1 MSCSEHNLITVSQAI
16 AQIQETLEHKADV
29 EWLSLAEAVNK
40 VVAADQLSTLNVPP
54 AANSA
59 MDGYGFNAKDLAPDQ
74 LTQLPVGLR
83 VAAGDQPGT
92 LPSGMAAR
100 IFTGAFIPTNV
111 DLVIPQE
118 LVKVTSDQVEVQP
131 GWRIGQHIRNAGE
144 DIAEGQQVV
153 VAGKRLRPQEL
164 GLLASVGIM
173 QVPVYKPLTV
183 ALFTTG
189 DELIEPGRPLPDG
202 KIYNSNRYTL
212 MGLLQQGGF
221 KIIDGGTLP
230 DQHEATKQAL
240 LKASQQADAIIT
252 TGGVS
257 VGEEDYVQD
266 VIKENGTVHLWKL
279 AIKPGKPLLYG
290 QLNKKPV
297 FGLPGNPISSLVTYL
312 MVARPALQQM
322 QGLHDTQPASYRFRA
337 GFTKKKNLKRAEYL
351 RVQLQSQLGE
361 QTIVPY
367 PKQGSGVLSSASW
380 ASGLA
385 LVPADTDV
393 KPGDWLEYWPF
404 SEFV

>member
-1 MSCSEHNLITVSQAI
+1 MSCSEQNLITVSQAVT
-16 AQIQETLEHKADV
+16 QIQEALLHKADV
-29 EWLSLAEAVNK
+29 EWLPLVESLGK
-40 VVAADQLSTLNVPP
+40 VLAADQLSTLNAPP

-59 MDGYGFNAKDLAPDQ
+59 MDGYGFNAKDLSLDKP
-74 LTQLPVGLR
+74 TKVPVGLR
-83 VAAGDQPGT
+83 VAAGDKPGT

-118 LVKVTSDQVEVQP
+118 QVKVSGDLVEVQP
-131 GWRIGQHIRNAGE
+131 GWRMGQHIRSAGE

-153 VAGKRLRPQEL
+153 TTGNRLRPQEL

-173 QVPVYKPLTV
+173 QVPVYKSLSV

-189 DELIEPGRPLPDG
+189 DELIEPGQPLPDG

-212 MGLLQQGGF
+212 IGLLQRAGF
-221 KIIDGGTLP
+221 AVIDGGVLP
-230 DQHEATKQAL
+230 DQHDETKQAL
-240 LKASQQADAIIT
+240 LNASKHADAIIT

-257 VGEEDYVQD
+257 VGEEDYVRK
-266 VIKENGTVHLWKL
+266 VIDECGTVHLWRL

-290 QLNKKPV
+290 QLNDKPI

-312 MVARPALQQM
+312 MVAHPALLQM
-322 QGLHDTQPASYRFRA
+322 QGLHNTQPNSYHFRA
-337 GFTKKKNLKRAEYL
+337 GFSKKKNATRAEYL
-351 RVQLQSQLGE
+351 RVQLQPKDQGL
-361 QTIVPY
+361 TIVPF

-380 ASGLA
+380 ATGLA
-385 LVPADTDV
+385 LVPADTEV
-393 KPGDWLEYWPF
+393 NEGDLLEYWSF
-404 SEFV
+404 NELI

>member
-16 AQIQETLEHKADV
+16 VQIQETLQHKADV

-40 VVAADQLSTLNVPP
+40 VLAADQLSTLNVPP

-59 MDGYGFNAKDLAPDQ
+59 MDGYGFNAKDLATDQ
-74 LTQLPVGLR
+74 STRLPVGLR
-83 VAAGDQPGT
+83 VAAGDQPGI

-100 IFTGAFIPTNV
+100 IFTGAFIPENV

-118 LVKVTSDQVEVQP
+118 QVKVTGDHVEVQP
-131 GWRIGQHIRNAGE
+131 GWQIGQHIRNTGE

-153 VAGKRLRPQEL
+153 AAGKRLRPQEL
-164 GLLASVGIM
+164 GLLASVGVM

-189 DELIEPGRPLPDG
+189 DELIEPGQPLPEG

-212 MGLLQQGGF
+212 LGLLQQTGF
-221 KIIDGGTLP
+221 KVMDGGILP
-230 DQHEATKQAL
+230 DQHDATKQAL
-240 LKASQQADAIIT
+240 LKASHQADAIIT

-257 VGEEDYVQD
+257 VGEEDYVQG
-266 VIKENGTVHLWKL
+266 VIQECGTVHLWRL

-290 QLNKKPV
+290 QLDKKPV

-312 MVARPALQQM
+312 MVARPVLQQM
-322 QGLHDTQPASYRFRA
+322 QGLHETKPASYQFKA
-337 GFTKKKNLKRAEYL
+337 GFAKKKNLRRAEYL
-351 RVQLQSQLGE
+351 RVQLQPQAGE
-361 QTIVPY
+361 LTIVPY

-380 ASGLA
+380 ATGLA
-385 LVPADTDV
+385 LVPADTEV
-393 KPGDWLEYWPF
+393 NQGDLLEYWPF
-404 SEFV
+404 GELI